1 MGIIIIESDRA
12 PAHTEKDPS
21 TRTTVTYPT
30 MPMTIEGSPVK
41 TLLRNRT
48 AEGNIPFPANSER
61 YIPVSTPTGV
71 AINDAKPTTI
81 IVPWIAGPIP
91 PFPEPIEPCVATKN
105 SKLSA
110 ATPFF
115 TTSSRILPSGIIGS
129 NNAYYSKYSSKP
141 IDNNTFTI
149 SLFHMS
155 MKC

>member
-1 MGIIIIESDRA
+1 M
-12 PAHTEKDPS
+12 
-21 TRTTVTYPT
+21 VTYPT

-61 YIPVSTPTGV
+61 YMPVSTPTGV

-91 PFPEPIEPCVATKN
+91 PFPEPMEPCVATKN
-105 SKLSA
+105 SKLNA

-141 IDNNTFTI
+141 IDNNSSTI
-149 SLFHMS
+149 YLFHMF
-155 MKC
+155 MK